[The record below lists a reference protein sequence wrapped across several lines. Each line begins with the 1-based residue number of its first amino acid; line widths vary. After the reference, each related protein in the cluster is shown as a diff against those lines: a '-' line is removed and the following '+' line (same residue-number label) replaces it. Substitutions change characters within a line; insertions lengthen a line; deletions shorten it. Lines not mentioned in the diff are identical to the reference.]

1 MVAISKLIAY
11 ASASESQEPKMLTQ
25 LQFFCPAKKK
35 TFCEI
40 IIQVSTTIVSE
51 SVINQSEWQGQ
62 AMTGFWS
69 DKKKTSV
76 KEVKL
81 AGSCLLL
88 PPQGPL
94 TQIVSGSYYTS
105 TQRLFHLFFCLAKSV
120 FDASLILTT
129 FKRLKR
135 GSVQNS
141 KLKIFVFWKWK
152 FCTCFH
158 YIGHYCSWVHLSS
171 KRALSHS
178 PPSRWFLLIKNA
190 EMVRWGNFV

>member
-1 MVAISKLIAY
+1 MLAHLKEMVAISKLIAY

-62 AMTGFWS
+62 AMTGVWS

-81 AGSCLLL
+81 AVCFFPPPRPTHTDCLGQLL
-88 PPQGPL
+88 HFN
-94 TQIVSGSYYTS
+94 TKVVSSFFLLGKISFWCISYPYYL
-105 TQRLFHLFFCLAKSV
+105 QKVEER
-120 FDASLILTT
+120 
-129 FKRLKR
+129 
-135 GSVQNS
+135 
-141 KLKIFVFWKWK
+141 
-152 FCTCFH
+152 
-158 YIGHYCSWVHLSS
+158 
-171 KRALSHS
+171 KRA
-178 PPSRWFLLIKNA
+178 K
-190 EMVRWGNFV
+190 